1 MIFQV
6 HALVPVPACEGVYSH
21 HGHPVSMVEIMG
33 VIQSVNRAIKYMSY
47 IVDDG
52 TGAIQCVMW
61 IPDNYLMVQDTNS
74 IQGLKAF
81 SLGDVVRVKGYLEA
95 FRDSIQIDVQP
106 GCIVGCEDPNAETL
120 FRLQVLN
127 LERDVYSKPM
137 ELPNF
142 VQEQFG
148 VVTPL
153 GKKEIIKGDGTKR
166 EAATKGNSTKGGATK
181 GKATVEE
188 ATKEEATKEEVTKA
202 EVTKAEVTK
211 AEVTKEEVAK
221 VEITERTLLDRLR
234 AWVIGRKEFCI
245 LELMDDEMNKQMGAE
260 VAKKRAT
267 SENLPAG
274 SDDLALNLEICDQ
287 IRSKQ
292 VSPKDA
298 AKALKRR
305 IGHKNPNVQMLAL
318 GLTDVCVKNGGH
330 HFLAEVAAR
339 EFIDNLTSILKA
351 PAGCNLEVKNRI
363 LGLIQTWGLLFRG
376 KHGLGYVCDTYM
388 ILQHE
393 GFQFPP
399 KDNVGAALVE
409 SEAPPDWT
417 DSDVCTRC
425 RSAFTLTNRKHH
437 CRACGSTFCGQCSS
451 KTMALP
457 NMGVTQEVRV
467 CDGCWM
473 KKKLGPKSAVALE
486 SHGLGGGLEYIP
498 STAKTGT
505 TAHNSTHSSSKPS
518 GTTNSTSASRSA
530 ADDDADLLK
539 AIELSLKESQTQAG
553 YSAPKRTNTEPVKK
567 APVPT
572 EEEEDADLLAA
583 IEASLRETNIR
594 SSSSAAAP
602 RSSQRQSSYS
612 SYTYSKKPIATVAV
626 SQHEL
631 TETEKSNI
639 EMFSVLVDRI
649 QTMQGDVA
657 GNREVQALYEQI
669 SKLQMKVALSLE
681 EAARKQQEFV
691 GFNDKIDHAVR
702 IYDHLLQERLNSSYQ
717 RRMNA
722 TNYAQP
728 GMYNNNAPMTPQ
740 TPQTSHIYPQMSN
753 TDSRYAQYVPSSGP
767 YGGTPSA
774 QQTPQIPFQ
783 QAPYQQQQQPQQ
795 PQQPQQQPSYP
806 YQTNQPP
813 QSSGAPNA
821 YDVTSPVASDQ
832 QSYSTAPA
840 QQNQYGVQQQPQQ
853 PIQQQT
859 QTQPQQQQFAPQYQ
873 SSVPQQYTNGSA
885 APAVTSPVVQSSV
898 PANGQLPISNGYQPM
913 GQTIQS
919 PPPQQQQ
926 QQSFAPVAQQSAYVP
941 YDPQQQQ
948 QQPLQQQQQQQQQP
962 LQPQAPVIQPQF
974 SGSAA
979 PAQSQYAPYQQQQP
993 QQQQQQAYAPIAQPT
1008 VEEAPLIE
1016 L

>member
-1 MIFQV
+1 MSWLWSSSPIDE
-6 HALVPVPACEGVYSH
+6 LVD
-21 HGHPVSMVEIMG
+21 
-33 VIQSVNRAIKYMSY
+33 K
-47 IVDDG
+47 
-52 TGAIQCVMW
+52 
-61 IPDNYLMVQDTNS
+61 
-74 IQGLKAF
+74 
-81 SLGDVVRVKGYLEA
+81 
-95 FRDSIQIDVQP
+95 
-106 GCIVGCEDPNAETL
+106 
-120 FRLQVLN
+120 
-127 LERDVYSKPM
+127 
-137 ELPNF
+137 
-142 VQEQFG
+142 
-148 VVTPL
+148 
-153 GKKEIIKGDGTKR
+153 
-166 EAATKGNSTKGGATK
+166 
-181 GKATVEE
+181 
-188 ATKEEATKEEVTKA
+188 
-202 EVTKAEVTK
+202 
-211 AEVTKEEVAK
+211 
-221 VEITERTLLDRLR
+221 
-234 AWVIGRKEFCI
+234 
-245 LELMDDEMNKQMGAE
+245 
-260 VAKKRAT
+260 AT

-274 SDDLALNLEICDQ
+274 SEDLALNLEICDQ

-330 HFLAEVAAR
+330 HFLVEVAAR

-363 LGLIQTWGLLFRG
+363 LALIQTWGLLFRG

-393 GFQFPP
+393 GFHFPP

-425 RSAFTLTNRKHH
+425 RSTFTLTNRKHH

-451 KTMALP
+451 KTMSLP

-473 KKKLGPKSAVALE
+473 KKKLGPKSVVALE
-486 SHGLGGGLEYIP
+486 SHGLGGGLEYVPSVAKP
-498 STAKTGT
+498 STNIIT
-505 TAHNSTHSSSKPS
+505 NSSSKPS
-518 GTTNSTSASRSA
+518 GTSNSTSRTA

-539 AIELSLKESQTQAG
+539 AIELSLKESNSQPG
-553 YSAPKRTNTEPVKK
+553 YSAPKRTNTEPAKK

-594 SSSSAAAP
+594 SSSSASAAP

-612 SYTYSKKPIATVAV
+612 SYTYSKKPIATATV
-626 SQHEL
+626 SQYEL
-631 TETEKSNI
+631 TDTEKSNI

-649 QTMQGDVA
+649 QMMQGDVA

-681 EAARKQQEFV
+681 EAAKKQQEFV

-722 TNYAQP
+722 TNYAHA
-728 GMYNNNAPMTPQ
+728 GMYNAPVTPQ

-753 TDSRYAQYVPSSGP
+753 PDSRYTQYVPASGP
-767 YGGTPSA
+767 YGSAPPA

-783 QAPYQQQQQPQQ
+783 QAPYQQQSQQQLQ
-795 PQQPQQQPSYP
+795 QQQPSYA
-806 YQTNQPP
+806 YQPTQT
-813 QSSGAPNA
+813 QQTSGAPGA
-821 YDVTSPVASDQ
+821 YSVTLPVAPDQ
-832 QSYSTAPA
+832 QPYSTAPA
-840 QQNQYGVQQQPQQ
+840 QQNQYAVQQQQPQQ
-853 PIQQQT
+853 PIQQQQAQA

-873 SSVPQQYTNGSA
+873 STVPQQYPNGGVTSA
-885 APAVTSPVVQSSV
+885 APLAVSSPVAQASV
-898 PANGQLPISNGYQPM
+898 PVNGQLPVSNGYQSM
-913 GQTIQS
+913 GQAVQS
-919 PPPQQQQ
+919 PPQQQQ
-926 QQSFAPVAQQSAYVP
+926 QEQQQQAFAPVAQQAPYVP
-941 YDPQQQQ
+941 YDPQQQH
-948 QQPLQQQQQQQQQP
+948 QQPQQHQSQLP
-962 LQPQAPVIQPQF
+962 PIQPQF
-974 SGSAA
+974 SGSTA
-979 PAQSQYAPYQQQQP
+979 PVQSQYAPYQQQQEP
-993 QQQQQQAYAPIAQPT
+993 IQQHQQQQAFAPVAQPK

>member
-1 MIFQV
+1 MSWLWSASPIDE
-6 HALVPVPACEGVYSH
+6 LVD
-21 HGHPVSMVEIMG
+21 
-33 VIQSVNRAIKYMSY
+33 K
-47 IVDDG
+47 
-52 TGAIQCVMW
+52 
-61 IPDNYLMVQDTNS
+61 
-74 IQGLKAF
+74 
-81 SLGDVVRVKGYLEA
+81 
-95 FRDSIQIDVQP
+95 
-106 GCIVGCEDPNAETL
+106 
-120 FRLQVLN
+120 
-127 LERDVYSKPM
+127 
-137 ELPNF
+137 
-142 VQEQFG
+142 
-148 VVTPL
+148 
-153 GKKEIIKGDGTKR
+153 
-166 EAATKGNSTKGGATK
+166 
-181 GKATVEE
+181 
-188 ATKEEATKEEVTKA
+188 
-202 EVTKAEVTK
+202 
-211 AEVTKEEVAK
+211 
-221 VEITERTLLDRLR
+221 
-234 AWVIGRKEFCI
+234 
-245 LELMDDEMNKQMGAE
+245 
-260 VAKKRAT
+260 AT

-274 SDDLALNLEICDQ
+274 SEDLALNLEICDQ

-330 HFLAEVAAR
+330 HFLVEIAAR

-425 RSAFTLTNRKHH
+425 RSTFTLTNRKHH

-473 KKKLGPKSAVALE
+473 KKKLGPKSVVALE

-498 STAKTGT
+498 SAAKTGSTTNHT
-505 TAHNSTHSSSKPS
+505 TAHSSSKPS
-518 GTTNSTSASRSA
+518 GTTNLTSAASRTA

-539 AIELSLKESQTQAG
+539 AIELSLKESQTQTG
-553 YSAPKRTNTEPVKK
+553 YSAPKRTNIEPVKK
-567 APVPT
+567 APVPA

-594 SSSSAAAP
+594 SSSSSAAP

-612 SYTYSKKPIATVAV
+612 SYTYSKKPIAAAAV

-649 QTMQGDVA
+649 QMMQGDVA

-717 RRMNA
+717 RRMNT

-728 GMYNNNAPMTPQ
+728 GVYNNNAPMTPQ
-740 TPQTSHIYPQMSN
+740 TPQASHIYPQMSN
-753 TDSRYAQYVPSSGP
+753 PDSRYAQYVPSSGP

-783 QAPYQQQQQPQQ
+783 QTPYQQQQQQ
-795 PQQPQQQPSYP
+795 PQHQQQQPSYP
-806 YQTNQPP
+806 YQPNQIA
-813 QSSGAPNA
+813 QSSGAPVA
-821 YDVTSPVASDQ
+821 YNVTSPVATDQ
-832 QSYSTAPA
+832 QPYSTAPA

-853 PIQQQT
+853 PIQQQP
-859 QTQPQQQQFAPQYQ
+859 QTQPQQQQQFAPQY
-873 SSVPQQYTNGSA
+873 TNGNA
-885 APAVTSPVVQSSV
+885 APMAPMSVSSPIVQSSV
-898 PANGQLPISNGYQPM
+898 PVNGQLPINNGYQPM
-913 GQTIQS
+913 GQAVQS
-919 PPPQQQQ
+919 PPQQPQQQ

-948 QQPLQQQQQQQQQP
+948 QQPPQQQLPQQQQQP
-962 LQPQAPVIQPQF
+962 LQAQAPVIQPQF

-979 PAQSQYAPYQQQQP
+979 PVQPQYAPYQQQ
-993 QQQQQQAYAPIAQPT
+993 QQQQQQAYAPIAQPK

>member
-1 MIFQV
+1 MSWLWSASPIDE
-6 HALVPVPACEGVYSH
+6 LVD
-21 HGHPVSMVEIMG
+21 
-33 VIQSVNRAIKYMSY
+33 K
-47 IVDDG
+47 
-52 TGAIQCVMW
+52 
-61 IPDNYLMVQDTNS
+61 
-74 IQGLKAF
+74 
-81 SLGDVVRVKGYLEA
+81 
-95 FRDSIQIDVQP
+95 
-106 GCIVGCEDPNAETL
+106 
-120 FRLQVLN
+120 
-127 LERDVYSKPM
+127 
-137 ELPNF
+137 
-142 VQEQFG
+142 
-148 VVTPL
+148 
-153 GKKEIIKGDGTKR
+153 
-166 EAATKGNSTKGGATK
+166 
-181 GKATVEE
+181 
-188 ATKEEATKEEVTKA
+188 
-202 EVTKAEVTK
+202 
-211 AEVTKEEVAK
+211 
-221 VEITERTLLDRLR
+221 
-234 AWVIGRKEFCI
+234 
-245 LELMDDEMNKQMGAE
+245 
-260 VAKKRAT
+260 AT

-330 HFLAEVAAR
+330 HFLVEVTAR

-425 RSAFTLTNRKHH
+425 RSTFTLTNRKHH

-451 KTMALP
+451 KTMTLP

-473 KKKLGPKSAVALE
+473 KKKLGPKSVVALE

-498 STAKTGT
+498 SSKTGHT
-505 TAHNSTHSSSKPS
+505 TNHTTTHSSSKPP
-518 GTTNSTSASRSA
+518 GTTNSNSAASRTA

-539 AIELSLKESQTQAG
+539 AIELSLKESQSQAG
-553 YSAPKRTNTEPVKK
+553 YSAPKRSNTEPVKK

-594 SSSSAAAP
+594 SSSSTSAAP

-612 SYTYSKKPIATVAV
+612 SYTYSKKPVAAAAV

-639 EMFSVLVDRI
+639 EMFSVLVDKI
-649 QTMQGDVA
+649 QMMQGDVA

-728 GMYNNNAPMTPQ
+728 GMYNNTSMTPQ

-753 TDSRYAQYVPSSGP
+753 PDSRYSQYVPTSGP
-767 YGGTPSA
+767 YSGTPSA

-783 QAPYQQQQQPQQ
+783 QAPYQQQQPQ
-795 PQQPQQQPSYP
+795 PQQPQQQTFYP
-806 YQTNQPP
+806 YQPNQPA
-813 QSSGAPNA
+813 QSSGAAP
-821 YDVTSPVASDQ
+821 DQ
-832 QSYSTAPA
+832 PYSTAPA

-853 PIQQQT
+853 PIQQQP
-859 QTQPQQQQFAPQYQ
+859 QTQPQQQQQQQFAPQYQ
-873 SSVPQQYTNGSA
+873 SSVPQQYNNGNA
-885 APAVTSPVVQSSV
+885 APAAPMSVSSPVDQSSV

-913 GQTIQS
+913 GQTVQS
-919 PPPQQQQ
+919 PPPQQ
-926 QQSFAPVAQQSAYVP
+926 QQSFAPVAQQSSYAP

-948 QQPLQQQQQQQQQP
+948 PLQS
-962 LQPQAPVIQPQF
+962 QAPVIQPQF
-974 SGSAA
+974 SESAA
-979 PAQSQYAPYQQQQP
+979 PAQSQYAPYQQQQ
-993 QQQQQQAYAPIAQPT
+993 QQQPIQQQAYAPIAQPK